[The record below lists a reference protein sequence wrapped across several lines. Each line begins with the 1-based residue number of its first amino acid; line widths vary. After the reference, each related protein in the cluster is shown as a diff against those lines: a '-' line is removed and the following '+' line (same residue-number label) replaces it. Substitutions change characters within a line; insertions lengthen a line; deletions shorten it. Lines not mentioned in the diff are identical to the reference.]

1 MNTDDYNNCVD
12 KNADAVYRFLL
23 KNLRNSDSARDILQ
37 DAFERLWKN
46 RNNVNN
52 ESSKSYLFT
61 SAYHIM
67 IDSVRKNK
75 KNSSDDILENIS
87 QNAFNQYSD
96 VKEIIDA
103 AVCKLP
109 QEQRSV
115 ILLRDYEGY
124 SYDEISEI
132 TGLSLSAVKVEIFR
146 GRNFLKKCLETAD
159 IFSHNDLEEQA

>member
-132 TGLSLSAVKVEIFR
+132 TGLSLSAVKVEIF
-146 GRNFLKKCLETAD
+146 
-159 IFSHNDLEEQA
+159 

>member
-115 ILLRDYEGY
+115 ILLRDYEG
-124 SYDEISEI
+124 IH
-132 TGLSLSAVKVEIFR
+132 TTKFQ
-146 GRNFLKKCLETAD
+146 K
-159 IFSHNDLEEQA
+159 

>member
-87 QNAFNQYSD
+87 RNAFNQYSY

-132 TGLSLSAVKVEIFR
+132 TGLSLSAVKVEIF
-146 GRNFLKKCLETAD
+146 
-159 IFSHNDLEEQA
+159 